1 MDAYISGHDHMLMH
15 YDHQDVH
22 YFISGMGEI
31 RNPNKKSGIHG
42 RVLNRPDG
50 RDSRDGPDSECTQV
64 KAFER
69 STKSTLHVPFTYAR

>member
-31 RNPNKKSGIHG
+31 RNPNKKPGLHID
-42 RVLNRPDG
+42 V
-50 RDSRDGPDSECTQV
+50 SRTVHWDGPDSACIHV

-69 STKSTLHVPFTYAR
+69 SAKSTLHVPYTNA

>member
-31 RNPNKKSGIHG
+31 RNPNKKH
-42 RVLNRPDG
+42 LNDPRNPPYMFHSLM
-50 RDSRDGPDSECTQV
+50 RDEHLG
-64 KAFER
+64 
-69 STKSTLHVPFTYAR
+69 

>member
-31 RNPNKKSGIHG
+31 RNPNKKPGLHRRFADSPLGRSGQCVYP
-42 RVLNRPDG
+42 R
-50 RDSRDGPDSECTQV
+50 
-64 KAFER
+64 
-69 STKSTLHVPFTYAR
+69 KSI

>member
-31 RNPNKKSGIHG
+31 RNPNKKSGIHRHGG
-42 RVLNRPDG
+42 RYQTRLN
-50 RDSRDGPDSECTQV
+50 GPSG
-64 KAFER
+64 
-69 STKSTLHVPFTYAR
+69 